1 VLGVSLLTPLGFF
14 AFIVLPVWLIV
25 VGLLLSRSPATV
37 SPAAHELSPQAAI
50 ET

>member
-1 VLGVSLLTPLGFF
+1 VTIVLGVSLLTPLGFF

-25 VGLLLSRSPATV
+25 VGLLLSRRPATA
-37 SPAAHELSPQAAI
+37 SPAAN